1 MTAAACKIEAACWA
15 AIISWLTPGGAPT
28 AISNYFGGVCW
39 ATLGSLRHHGGPRGA
54 FAECN
59 RSSYYSAGVSLMSAS
74 AKSIS
79 FLVISQ
85 EVPHRA
91 TSANILNSLA
101 VSLWRAPSA
110 QRNHHIFIIGHK
122 LVAPAGAYMKAID
135 FAGRPR
141 GTPRPS
147 FVFSRDSLG
156 HPQQEMLSVCCFF
169 LRISFRICED
179 APLRKLTHFALLR

>member
-110 QRNHHIFIIGHK
+110 QRNHHIFIIGH
-122 LVAPAGAYMKAID
+122 
-135 FAGRPR
+135 
-141 GTPRPS
+141 
-147 FVFSRDSLG
+147 
-156 HPQQEMLSVCCFF
+156 
-169 LRISFRICED
+169 
-179 APLRKLTHFALLR
+179 